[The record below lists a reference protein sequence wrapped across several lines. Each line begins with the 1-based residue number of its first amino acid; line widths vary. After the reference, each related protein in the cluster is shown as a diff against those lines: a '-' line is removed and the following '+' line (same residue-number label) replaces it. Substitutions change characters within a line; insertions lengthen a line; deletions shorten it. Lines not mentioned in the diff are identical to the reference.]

1 MKKFVPIFVTLVL
14 VLFTLNGCVTTGAP
28 QNKYETNLSV
38 EAQFTALVNQY
49 EIWYQMA
56 DEATKKEWKAKFDPV
71 FIHLDTLMDSYH
83 NMVAADQDTALII
96 SEINRIKT
104 KIMIELTRRMA
115 EKEATK

>member
-1 MKKFVPIFVTLVL
+1 MRKLVPILVALVL
-14 VLFTLNGCVTTGAP
+14 VWVTLNGCVTTGAP
-28 QNKYETNLSV
+28 QNIYETNLSV

-56 DEATKKEWKAKFDPV
+56 DEATQKEWKETFDPV

-83 NMVAADQDTALII
+83 NMVAADQDTTAII
-96 SEINRIKT
+96 AEINRIKT
-104 KIMIELTRRMA
+104 RIMIALTRSMA